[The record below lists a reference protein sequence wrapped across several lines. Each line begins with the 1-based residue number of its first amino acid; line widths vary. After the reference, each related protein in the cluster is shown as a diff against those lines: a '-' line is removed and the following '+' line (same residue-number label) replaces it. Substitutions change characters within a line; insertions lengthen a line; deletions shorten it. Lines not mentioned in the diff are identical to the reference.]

1 MDQSWE
7 ERGSGWIG
15 FAAVMLLI
23 GGTFA
28 IIDGI
33 IGLARSSFYAH
44 GTRYVFSDARTW
56 AWIILVLGILL
67 LLAGFSV
74 AAGGSFGRWFGIFAA
89 GVYGIGELMA
99 APHYPLWSLCMFAVS
114 ILIIYALVVYGG
126 RPTIAS
132 G

>member
-15 FAAVMLLI
+15 FAAIMLLI

-33 IGLARSSFYAH
+33 VGLARSSVYVN
-44 GTRYVFSDARTW
+44 GSRYIFSDARTW
-56 AWIILVLGILL
+56 AWIILLLGILT

-74 AAGGSFGRWFGIFAA
+74 AAGGAYGRWFGIFAA
-89 GVYGIGELMA
+89 AVNSIGMLSA
-99 APHYPLWSLCMFAVS
+99 VPHYPFWSLAMFTLD

-126 RPTIAS
+126 KQTGTA
-132 G
+132 